1 MNGLD
6 PSASIASV
14 FEAQAARH
22 PARLAVAAADGRLTY
37 AELDRAASR
46 IARIIRSR
54 LGESRQG
61 AEDAT
66 VALLLSPGAA
76 IVAAIV
82 GVLKAGKIYVALDPA
97 YPEARTAYMLT
108 DCQARLLLTDARHA
122 ALARRIARDGQA
134 IVEEDFLSVGAKADY
149 APAPASGPT
158 PALLLYTSGSTGNPK
173 GVLHTHGSIL
183 VEARNYT
190 DDVRIVPEDRLSV
203 WHSFSFA
210 NSIRNLFGAL
220 VNGAAVF
227 PYDLPGQGLSPLP
240 SWIRDNGI
248 TIIHTVATTFRA
260 LADILPL
267 DARFPGVRV
276 LRLGG
281 EAIHAAD
288 VERFK
293 RHFPPPCVLMHVMGP
308 TETLSM
314 RRHFIDHAWAGGE
327 GKVPVGYPVRDKEV
341 LLLDEAGREVAPG
354 QPGEIAVRSEY
365 LAAGYWRLPEPT
377 RAAFRPDPAGGPA
390 RLYLTGDQ
398 GVMSADG
405 CLTHL
410 GRKDFQVKVRGHRV
424 ETGEVEAALLG
435 LPSVKSAV
443 VHAHPDGHGDQRLVA
458 YVVPVPGRTVTFDE
472 IRHALARTLPAYMLP
487 ASVVSLPALPLLPT
501 GKVDRRALPVPG
513 AARPAPAAGDAA
525 PRDPTERALVEIWQ
539 EVLEVERVGVDERFL
554 DLGGDSLRAFKVLAR
569 AVEAFEV
576 DLSMADLFRTETV
589 AQMAELIRR
598 RRADG

>member
-1 MNGLD
+1 MSGLD
-6 PSASIASV
+6 PGASIVSA

-22 PARLAVAAADGRLTY
+22 PDRLAVAGADGRRTY
-37 AELDRAASR
+37 AALDRAASAV
-46 IARIIRSR
+46 ARMIRSR
-54 LGESRQG
+54 LG

-66 VALLLSPGAA
+66 VALLLPPGAA
-76 IVAAIV
+76 IVVAIL

-97 YPEARTAYMLT
+97 YPEARTAYMLA

-122 ALARRIARDGQA
+122 ALARRVARDGQI
-134 IVEEDFLSVGAKADY
+134 IVADDV
-149 APAPASGPT
+149 PAAGPPGDQVPAVVSGRT

-173 GVLHTHGSIL
+173 GVLHTHASIL
-183 VEARNYT
+183 VETRNYT
-190 DDVRIVPEDRLSV
+190 DDARIGPEDRLSL

-210 NSIRNLFGAL
+210 NSIRNLFAGL

-227 PYDLPGQGLSPLP
+227 PYDLPGLGLAPLP
-240 SWIRDNGI
+240 AWIRDNAI

-260 LADILPL
+260 LTDVLPA

-281 EAIHAAD
+281 EAIHGAD

-308 TETLSM
+308 TETLSI
-314 RRHFIDHAWAGGE
+314 RRHFIDHAWAGGQ
-327 GKVPVGYPVRDKEV
+327 GNVPVGYPVRDKDV
-341 LLLDEAGREVAPG
+341 RLLDEGGREVAPG
-354 QPGEIAVRSEY
+354 EPGEIAVRSEY
-365 LAAGYWRLPEPT
+365 LAAGYWRRPDET
-377 RAAFRPDPAGGPA
+377 RAAFLPDPAGGRA
-390 RLYLTGDQ
+390 RLYLTGDR

-424 ETGEVEAALLG
+424 ETAEVEAALLG

-458 YVVPVPGRTVTFDE
+458 YVVPALGATVTLDE
-472 IRHALARTLPAYMLP
+472 MRRALGRTLPAYMLP

-501 GKVDRRALPVPG
+501 GKVDRRALPVPAT
-513 AARPAPAAGDAA
+513 AASPPAAGHTV
-525 PRDPTERALVEIWQ
+525 PRDPTERALAEIWQ
-539 EVLEVERVGVDERFL
+539 DVLAVERVGIDDRFL

-576 DLSMADLFRTETV
+576 ELSMADLFRTETV

-598 RRADG
+598 RRAEG